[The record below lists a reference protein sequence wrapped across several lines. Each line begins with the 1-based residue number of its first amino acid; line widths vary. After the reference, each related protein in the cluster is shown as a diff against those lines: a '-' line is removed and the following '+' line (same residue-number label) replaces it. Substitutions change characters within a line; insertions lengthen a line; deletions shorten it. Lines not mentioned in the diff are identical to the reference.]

1 MGDLKK
7 RMGDP
12 KRPSRKLETC
22 RGQKNDKEKSNKWL
36 KERKGKI
43 GFDLK
48 YLINI

>member
-7 RMGDP
+7 RIGDP

-22 RGQKNDKEKSNKWL
+22 RGQKDDKEKLNKWL

>member
-1 MGDLKK
+1 MGDPVSKK

-22 RGQKNDKEKSNKWL
+22 RGQNKEKSNKWL
-36 KERKGKI
+36 KERRGKI